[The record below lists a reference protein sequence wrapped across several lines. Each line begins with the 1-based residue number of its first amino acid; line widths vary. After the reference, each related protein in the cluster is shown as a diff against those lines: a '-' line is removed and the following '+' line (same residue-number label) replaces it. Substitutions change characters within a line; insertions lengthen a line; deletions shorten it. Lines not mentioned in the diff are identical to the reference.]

1 MCARGRTS
9 AQENYLGRAASGGR
23 RQTQTTFKPP
33 LLLFHIDM
41 PQQEEPPFRAHWRC
55 LLACTLVSMSPFQY
69 GVDFGIIGGLQA
81 MIGFLEV
88 SIPAIYKRD
97 SMMIDTVS
105 RYLERKIQLLQ
116 SDGISLQDASS

>member
-1 MCARGRTS
+1 
-9 AQENYLGRAASGGR
+9 
-23 RQTQTTFKPP
+23 
-33 LLLFHIDM
+33 
-41 PQQEEPPFRAHWRC
+41 
-55 LLACTLVSMSPFQY
+55 MSPFQY